1 MGIQRSGRLENL
13 KRRLMGPDAP
23 IGHRPQALLHHLFL
37 PALTVL
43 RRCSSFSK
51 PQRTRSKQRKAC
63 SPHTFLGSHRSAVRH
78 YDSRERRRSG
88 PIQPPTHQSISL
100 LFFQRPS
107 PAMLSPT
114 HLHRALSLH
123 RSPVQSGSLGRSHNA
138 IPDHCPST
146 IYPLRFLFFVFSIS
160 KPPFQSVA
168 KVCKY
173 MMVFT
178 SLCDTEG
185 GCSGTDALGCLV
197 FLS

>member
-43 RRCSSFSK
+43 RRCSSPTYSVKALKSMFTTHLPWK
-51 PQRTRSKQRKAC
+51 PPQRST
-63 SPHTFLGSHRSAVRH
+63 PH
-78 YDSRERRRSG
+78 DSRERRRSG
-88 PIQPPTHQSISL
+88 PIQPISQSPYLFSSVHPQPCFRPLISTA
-100 LFFQRPS
+100 PS
-107 PAMLSPT
+107 LCSEALYKVIIRTVSQCHPRSLSVND
-114 HLHRALSLH
+114 LS
-123 RSPVQSGSLGRSHNA
+123 SK
-138 IPDHCPST
+138 
-146 IYPLRFLFFVFSIS
+146 IS

-168 KVCKY
+168 KVCTY

-185 GCSGTDALGCLV
+185 GCSGTDAGCP
-197 FLS
+197 